1 MLEWNIIFGIRLKK
15 IWKKIKGDFKI
26 KVYLSDGKF
35 EICNSKTSENEVIFF
50 YNYSA
55 HYLLQTFS
63 KRNIRLNSIILSE
76 KID

>member
-50 YNYSA
+50 
-55 HYLLQTFS
+55 
-63 KRNIRLNSIILSE
+63 IIIVHTIYCRHFRKE
-76 KID
+76 I